1 MPSDKLSAYKGPGF
15 FCVLSQPSDSLP
27 IDEYHHWYNTEHGP
41 SRLKLDNFANGFRYK
56 SRDLERPVW
65 LACYD
70 LKRISGLTE
79 PQYTVLREK
88 RSERERHVL
97 KRMGFLDRR
106 IYTNISS
113 RGVDKSPAPILL
125 AVTIYVKNDRV
136 GEVDRWYEEV
146 RCALPCVGGDVL
158 TIKYRSISTTSPEFL
173 VGSEAGAFG
182 LPRATVGKR
191 V

>member
-1 MPSDKLSAYKGPGF
+1 M
-15 FCVLSQPSDSLP
+15 LSQPGDSLP

-41 SRLKLDNFANGFRYK
+41 SRLKLDTFANGFRYK

-88 RSERERHVL
+88 RSEREHHVL

-106 IYTNISS
+106 IYTNFSS

-125 AVTIYVKNDRV
+125 AVTMYVKNDRV
-136 GEVDRWYEEV
+136 DEVDRWYEEV
-146 RCALPCVGGDVL
+146 RRALPCVGGDVL
-158 TIKYRSISTTSPEFL
+158 TINTRSISTTSPEFL
-173 VGSEAGAFG
+173 VGSVAVAFG